1 MTTPSAKRGSFL
13 YPQKGL
19 KMAVFR
25 VNKNTNYTVMSNY
38 HFKDKN
44 LSLKAKGLL
53 SQMLSLPDSWDY
65 TVDGLCAINKENKTA
80 MQSTLKE
87 LEQNGYLKRTRSQNS
102 KGQFDYIYDIFEEPC
117 TENLVTDDLCTE
129 NVSQLN
135 TNKLSTKELSKDNT
149 TTIVVGETPET
160 FGNSDIND
168 LFDEWERVC
177 GYKITSKVKLNRYTC
192 QRLLKSRGKDSILK
206 ALPYV
211 AESQSDKYAPNI
223 VNFMDL
229 EEKWNA
235 LGVWYKKKYITNFN
249 KNGKITI

>member
-1 MTTPSAKRGSFL
+1 MQHHFNIKIAEQYGILEAVLLENLKFWIAKNIANGVNYYDGDYWTYNSIKAFQTLFPYASEKQIRSALNNLKEEGIIKTGNYNKSAYDRTL
-13 YPQKGL
+13 WYAITDKGKTIL
-19 KMAVFR
+19 QLDNF
-25 VNKNTNYTVMSNY
+25 
-38 HFKDKN
+38 H
-44 LSLKAKGLL
+44 
-53 SQMLSLPDSWDY
+53 LPK
-65 TVDGLCAINKENKTA
+65 KENGT
-80 MQSTLKE
+80 SE
-87 LEQNGYLKRTRSQNS
+87 
-102 KGQFDYIYDIFEEPC
+102 KGEPIPYIKPD
-117 TENLVTDDLCTE
+117 
-129 NVSQLN
+129 
-135 TNKLSTKELSKDNT
+135 NKPDTITKV
-149 TTIVVGETPET
+149 IGETPET

-192 QRLLKSRGKDSILK
+192 QRLLKSRGKESILK

-235 LGVWYKKKYITNFN
+235 LGVWYKKKYVTNFN

>member
-1 MTTPSAKRGSFL
+1 
-13 YPQKGL
+13 
-19 KMAVFR
+19 MAVFR

-38 HFKDKN
+38 HLKDKN

-53 SQMLSLPDSWDY
+53 SQMLSLPPDWDY
-65 TVDGLCAINKENKTA
+65 TVAGLCAINKESKTA
-80 MQSTLKE
+80 IQSTLKE
-87 LEQNGYLKRTRSQNS
+87 LEDGGYLKRTRSQNK
-102 KGQFDYIYDIFEEPC
+102 KGQFDYIYDIFEKPW
-117 TENLVTDDLCTE
+117 TENRVTVNRCTG
-129 NVSQLN
+129 NVPQLN
-135 TNKLSTKELSKDNT
+135 TNKLSTKELNTKDT
-149 TTIVVGETPET
+149 TTKVVGENPET

-168 LFDEWERVC
+168 LFDEWEKAC
-177 GYKITSKVKLNRYTC
+177 GFKITSKVKLNRYAC

-235 LGVWYKKKYITNFN
+235 LGVWYKKKYVTNFN
-249 KNGKITI
+249 KNGKISV

>member
-1 MTTPSAKRGSFL
+1 
-13 YPQKGL
+13 
-19 KMAVFR
+19 MAVFR
-25 VNKNTNYTVMSNY
+25 VNKNSNYTVMSNH

-53 SQMLSLPDSWDY
+53 SQMLSLPPDWDY
-65 TVDGLCAINKENKTA
+65 TIAGLCAINKENETA
-80 MQSTLKE
+80 IKSALEELKE
-87 LEQNGYLKRTRSQNS
+87 NGYLKVS
-102 KGQFDYIYDIFEEPC
+102 KLLPNQTESGRIEYVYDIFEQPQNLGIEKQGI
-117 TENLVTDDLCTE
+117 ENLGLE
-129 NVSQLN
+129 NQVQLN
-135 TNKLSTKELSKDNT
+135 TNKLSTKELNTDNT
-149 TTIVVGETPET
+149 TTNVVGEIPET

-177 GYKITSKVKLNRYTC
+177 GYKITSKVRLNRYTC
-192 QRLLKSRGKDSILK
+192 QRLLKSRGKESILK

-211 AESQSDKYAPNI
+211 AESQADKYAPNI

>member
-1 MTTPSAKRGSFL
+1 
-13 YPQKGL
+13 
-19 KMAVFR
+19 
-25 VNKNTNYTVMSNY
+25 
-38 HFKDKN
+38 
-44 LSLKAKGLL
+44 
-53 SQMLSLPDSWDY
+53 MLSLPPDWDY
-65 TVDGLCAINKENKTA
+65 TVAGLCAINKESKTA
-80 MQSTLKE
+80 IQSTLKE
-87 LEQNGYLKRTRSQNS
+87 LEDGGYLKRTRSQNA
-102 KGQFDYIYDIFEEPC
+102 KGQFDYIYDIFEKPW
-117 TENLVTDDLCTE
+117 TDFRVTVNRHTG
-129 NVSQLN
+129 NVPQLN
-135 TNKLSTKELSKDNT
+135 TNKLSTKELNTDNT
-149 TTIVVGETPET
+149 TTNVVGETPET

-192 QRLLKSRGKDSILK
+192 QRLLKSRGKESILK

-235 LGVWYKKKYITNFN
+235 LGVWYKKKYVTNFN

>member
-1 MTTPSAKRGSFL
+1 MTKVKPENFITIQGWMLTELKLKGNALIVYAIIYGFSQVDGQTFNGSLQYLADWTNSTKRGIMKNL
-13 YPQKGL
+13 QDLVQAGL
-19 KMAVFR
+19 IGKKEKIINGVKFCEYYVTKFTGV
-25 VNKNTNYTVMSNY
+25 VNKVQGGIEQSSPNTIEDKIEDNIDNTNV
-38 HFKDKN
+38 
-44 LSLKAKGLL
+44 
-53 SQMLSLPDSWDY
+53 
-65 TVDGLCAINKENKTA
+65 
-80 MQSTLKE
+80 
-87 LEQNGYLKRTRSQNS
+87 LEK
-102 KGQFDYIYDIFEEPC
+102 
-117 TENLVTDDLCTE
+117 
-129 NVSQLN
+129 
-135 TNKLSTKELSKDNT
+135 
-149 TTIVVGETPET
+149 TPET

-192 QRLLKSRGKDSILK
+192 QRLIKSRGKESILK

-235 LGVWYKKKYITNFN
+235 LGVWYKKKYVTNFN